1 MYTLSRLCIWI
12 FSFKV
17 INQTM
22 TLKTQKNFKNF
33 NLLFV
38 FKKKKKEITLK
49 YLEIEQKFKYLK
61 CSDLFI
67 LQKRFPSEIVFKI
80 RKNAENEKFYFFEEI
95 FRLEKKIAPCV
106 IHCTYTRTSIKISI
120 FRFRYIFLYVRIILW
135 VSIYMCV
142 CVFFSLSLPFFFFFY
157 ECKQNT
163 GMYIKNPWKFGR
175 TAVQVKRNTAPIMYS
190 DP

>member
-1 MYTLSRLCIWI
+1 M
-12 FSFKV
+12 
-17 INQTM
+17 
-22 TLKTQKNFKNF
+22 
-33 NLLFV
+33 
-38 FKKKKKEITLK
+38 
-49 YLEIEQKFKYLK
+49 EIEQKFKYLK

-142 CVFFSLSLPFFFFFY
+142 CVCVFFSLSLPFFSFLRMQAKHRYVYQEPLKIRSNSGSGEEKYCPHYVFRPVIF
-157 ECKQNT
+157 
-163 GMYIKNPWKFGR
+163 
-175 TAVQVKRNTAPIMYS
+175 
-190 DP
+190 

>member
-1 MYTLSRLCIWI
+1 M
-12 FSFKV
+12 
-17 INQTM
+17 
-22 TLKTQKNFKNF
+22 
-33 NLLFV
+33 
-38 FKKKKKEITLK
+38 
-49 YLEIEQKFKYLK
+49 EIEQKFKYLK

-95 FRLEKKIAPCV
+95 FRLEEKIAPCV

-142 CVFFSLSLPFFFFFY
+142 CVCVCFSPFLFLFFLFLRMQAKHRYVYQEPLKIRSNSGSGEEKYCPHYVFRPVIF
-157 ECKQNT
+157 
-163 GMYIKNPWKFGR
+163 
-175 TAVQVKRNTAPIMYS
+175 
-190 DP
+190 

>member
-1 MYTLSRLCIWI
+1 M
-12 FSFKV
+12 
-17 INQTM
+17 
-22 TLKTQKNFKNF
+22 
-33 NLLFV
+33 
-38 FKKKKKEITLK
+38 
-49 YLEIEQKFKYLK
+49 EIEQKFKYLK

-135 VSIYMCV
+135 VSIYICVCV
-142 CVFFSLSLPFFFFFY
+142 CVFFSLSLPFFFFFTNASKTQVCISRTL
-157 ECKQNT
+157 ENSVEQRFRWREILPPLCIQTRNFLAKQFHSSSLLQELT
-163 GMYIKNPWKFGR
+163 LLIDFYKPL
-175 TAVQVKRNTAPIMYS
+175 
-190 DP
+190 

>member
-1 MYTLSRLCIWI
+1 MFGSLYLTEEISKWNCIQ
-12 FSFKV
+12 
-17 INQTM
+17 N
-22 TLKTQKNFKNF
+22 
-33 NLLFV
+33 
-38 FKKKKKEITLK
+38 KKECWEW
-49 YLEIEQKFKYLK
+49 EILFLRRDFSLGKKN
-61 CSDLFI
+61 CSMCNPL
-67 LQKRFPSEIVFKI
+67 
-80 RKNAENEKFYFFEEI
+80 
-95 FRLEKKIAPCV
+95 
-106 IHCTYTRTSIKISI
+106 YTRTSIKISI

-135 VSIYMCV
+135 VSIYMCVCV